1 MAEKAKP
8 LIKLKNDCR
17 VHIEKYSI
25 MQDVGKIIRE
35 IPNLGKIKNDIE
47 LLKYILSLVENLIHP
62 KVKDKLKAEDIAFE
76 LFCELFPSMP
86 ADEKEIIKK
95 SIDFLI
101 NNKQIEKISFVKKN
115 KKRIVNFFL
124 RK

>member
-1 MAEKAKP
+1 MTEKAKP

-25 MQDVGKIIRE
+25 IQDVGKIIRE

-47 LLKYILSLVENLIHP
+47 LLKYIVSLVENLIHP
-62 KVKDKLKAEDIAFE
+62 KVKDKLKAGDIAFE

-86 ADEKEIIKK
+86 ADEKELVKK
-95 SIDFLI
+95 NIDYLV
-101 NNKQIEKISFVKKN
+101 NNNQIEKISFIKKN
-115 KKRIVNFFL
+115 KNRIVNFFSS
-124 RK
+124 K